1 MTGSRRRPGEAEGTE
16 PVQWEPKFMVTDWKR
31 RRRERVKTQRIKEG
45 CEPERVGGW
54 ENGNVLRDRKKGMSG
69 MMMAGSVL
77 DI

>member
-1 MTGSRRRPGEAEGTE
+1 
-16 PVQWEPKFMVTDWKR
+16 MVTDWKR

-54 ENGNVLRDRKKGMSG
+54 KNGNVLRDRKKGMSG